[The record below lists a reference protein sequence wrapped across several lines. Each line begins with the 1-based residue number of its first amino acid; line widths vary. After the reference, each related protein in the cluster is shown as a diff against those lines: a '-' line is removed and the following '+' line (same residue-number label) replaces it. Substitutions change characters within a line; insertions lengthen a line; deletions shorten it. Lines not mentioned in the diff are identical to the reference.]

1 MILHSEHYYFI
12 HSTEHKYFIVP
23 IMLEHDCFTQ
33 SKRNFLTL
41 NTEHDY
47 IFLTLNTEHVFNDL
61 THAEY

>member
-1 MILHSEHYYFI
+1 
-12 HSTEHKYFIVP
+12 
-23 IMLEHDCFTQ
+23 MLEHDCFTQ
-33 SKRNFLTL
+33 FKRNFLTL